1 MSREESHQKFTLPL
15 AFLRELY
22 GKY

>member
-1 MSREESHQKFTLPL
+1 MSREESHQKFTLLL

>member
-1 MSREESHQKFTLPL
+1 MSREESHQKFTLL
-15 AFLRELY
+15 LTFLCELY